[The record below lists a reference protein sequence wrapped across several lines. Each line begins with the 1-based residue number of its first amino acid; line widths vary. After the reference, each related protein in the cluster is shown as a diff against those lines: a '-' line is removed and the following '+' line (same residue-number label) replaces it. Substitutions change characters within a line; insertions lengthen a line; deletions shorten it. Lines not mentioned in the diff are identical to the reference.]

1 MIEARRSAAW
11 DRTVMRWSG
20 FTRGLTGRHL
30 ALGAILAAVA
40 IVWIVGLVQPGNS
53 QPAATSVGS
62 DWGAG
67 GAAGGLNAFDLATKG
82 GLVLILLFGTLK
94 VLGRAQGNAVK
105 KSSSRLVVLESRSL
119 ASKASLHLVAVGG
132 RRLVIGLTPSG
143 MVSLAEL
150 DATELH
156 DPEAE
161 AGAVSA
167 EESTGALPA
176 DPTAK
181 PALDSMLAPLDRVGA
196 QLYKLVSGGRVR

>member
-1 MIEARRSAAW
+1 
-11 DRTVMRWSG
+11 
-20 FTRGLTGRHL
+20 
-30 ALGAILAAVA
+30 VA

>member
-1 MIEARRSAAW
+1 VIEARRSAAW

-20 FTRGLTGRHL
+20 FARGLTGRHL
-30 ALGAILAAVA
+30 ALAAILAAVA

-67 GAAGGLNAFDLATKG
+67 GAVGGLNVFDLATKG

-94 VLGRAQGNAVK
+94 VLGRAQGSAAK
-105 KSSSRLVVLESRSL
+105 TSSSRLVVLESRSL

-150 DATELH
+150 DATEFH

-176 DPTAK
+176 DRTAR